1 MKPTKLNVVFY
12 WVRDVDVSLAY
23 YQDLGLEPGPRYG
36 DWQELQIGGTCRFAI
51 HGGRPDTVGTPNA
64 QVSIEVVSL
73 DEAIA
78 DLAAKGHEPIEEITD
93 TGYNRFTTYPD
104 PDGNLIQ
111 VIE

>member
-1 MKPTKLNVVFY
+1 MSPWPTTKT
-12 WVRDVDVSLAY
+12 WDSS
-23 YQDLGLEPGPRYG
+23 QDL
-36 DWQELQIGGTCRFAI
+36 DTAIGRSYRSAAHAGSQSTEAA
-51 HGGRPDTVGTPNA
+51 PTLLGTPNA

-93 TGYNRFTTYPD
+93 TGYNRFTTYSD